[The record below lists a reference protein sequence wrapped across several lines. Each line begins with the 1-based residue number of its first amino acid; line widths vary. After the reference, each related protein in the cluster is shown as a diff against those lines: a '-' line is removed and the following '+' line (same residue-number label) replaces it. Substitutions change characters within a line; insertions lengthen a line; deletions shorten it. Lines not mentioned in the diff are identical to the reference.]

1 VKDGEKEGLG
11 ERPPAEE
18 SGPLSIDYIFHP
30 RSVAVVGPSPQLGL
44 AGMGASFVLALQDI
58 GFEGGLY
65 PVNPRHE
72 NVLGLKCY
80 PSLLDIPGPVDHVIF
95 SVPVRAVLDVV
106 EDCVAKGVKSMHFF
120 TAGFSETGE
129 EEGAELERQVVQRA
143 RQAGIRVIG
152 PNCIGLY
159 CPAGKISF
167 GPGSPKASGPVA
179 FMSQSGGNAA
189 DLLTTA
195 SPRGIRFSKVIS
207 YGNAADLNESDFL
220 EYLTD
225 DPDTEIIA
233 AYIEGVKDGRRFFR
247 AMRRASARKPVIVL
261 KGGRTE
267 SGSRAVYSHTA
278 SLAGS
283 QAVFNALVRQVGAV
297 AVNSVDELVDM
308 LIIFRF
314 FERPPAGRGVG
325 IVGGGGGFSVF
336 AADEVDEAGLKAPV
350 LSQRAQEELRRFTP
364 VAGSS
369 VRNPVD
375 TLAVMEPAKLIDTLR
390 IVAAEEAVDV
400 ILGHTGFGWGP
411 GRVAAAMGFD
421 LTKLMEAV
429 VDAMVRAR
437 EIAKKP
443 MALVVATPPILEP
456 TEHSLRFQEL
466 CWRRGFG
473 AFPSIPRAAKAIA
486 KMVAWR
492 EMREDLSR

>member
-1 VKDGEKEGLG
+1 VSDGERQELG
-11 ERPPAEE
+11 EQSPAHE
-18 SGPLSIDYIFHP
+18 GDPLAIDYIFHP
-30 RSVAVVGPSPQLGL
+30 RSVAVVGPSPQFGFG
-44 AGMGASFVLALQDI
+44 AMGTSFVLAMQDI
-58 GFEGGLY
+58 RFEGGLY
-65 PVNPRHE
+65 PVNPKHE

-80 PSLLDIPGPVDHVIF
+80 PSLLDIPGSVDHVIF
-95 SVPVRAVLDVV
+95 SIPVQAVLPVV

-129 EEGAELERQVVQRA
+129 EEGAEVERQVVERA

-152 PNCIGLY
+152 PNCIGIY

-167 GPGSPKASGPVA
+167 GPGTPRASGPVA
-179 FMSQSGGNAA
+179 FLSQSGGNAA

-195 SPRGIRFSKVIS
+195 APRGIRFSKIIS

-220 EYLTD
+220 EYLAE

-247 AMRRASARKPVIVL
+247 AMRKASARKPVIVL

-267 SGSRAVYSHTA
+267 SGTRAVFSHTA

-283 QAVFNALVRQVGAV
+283 LEVFKALVRQAGAV

-308 LIIFRF
+308 LLVFRF
-314 FERPPAGRGVG
+314 FDRPPAGRGVG

-336 AADEVDEAGLKAPV
+336 AADEVDEAGLKAPL
-350 LSQRAQEELRRFTP
+350 LSRRVQEELRRFTP

-375 TLAVMEPAKLIDTLR
+375 TLAVMEPVKLTDTLC
-390 IVAAEEAVDV
+390 IVGADEAVDV
-400 ILGHTGFGWGP
+400 LLGHTGFGWGP
-411 GRVAAAMGFD
+411 GRVATAMGLD
-421 LTKLMEAV
+421 LPKLMEAV
-429 VDAMVRAR
+429 VDALVRAR
-437 EIAKKP
+437 ETVEKP
-443 MALVVATPPILEP
+443 IALVVATPLILEA
-456 TEHSLRFQEL
+456 TEYSLRFQEL
-466 CWRRGFG
+466 CWRQGF
-473 AFPSIPRAAKAIA
+473 AVFPSIPRAANAIA
-486 KMVAWR
+486 KMIAWR
-492 EMREDLSR
+492 EMREDSSR

>member
-1 VKDGEKEGLG
+1 MNGGKQELG
-11 ERPPAEE
+11 ERSVAQEG
-18 SGPLSIDYIFHP
+18 GPLAIDYIFHP
-30 RSVAVVGPSPQLGL
+30 RSVAIVGPSPQLGL
-44 AGMGASFVLALQDI
+44 AGMGAAFVLALQDI

-106 EDCVAKGVKSMHFF
+106 EDCVTKGVKSMHFF

-129 EEGAELERQVVQRA
+129 KEGAELERQMVQRA
-143 RQAGIRVIG
+143 REAGIRVIG

-159 CPAGKISF
+159 CPAAKVSF
-167 GPGSPKASGPVA
+167 GPGSPKTSGPVA
-179 FMSQSGGNAA
+179 FLSQSGGNAA

-195 SPRGIRFSKVIS
+195 SPRGIRFSKIIS
-207 YGNAADLNESDFL
+207 YGNAADLNECDFL
-220 EYLTD
+220 EYLTE
-225 DPDTEIIA
+225 DPDTKIIA

-247 AMRRASARKPVIVL
+247 AMRKASARKPVIVL

-267 SGSRAVYSHTA
+267 SGSRAVFSHTA

-297 AVNSVDELVDM
+297 AVDSMEEMVDM
-308 LIIFRF
+308 LIAFRF
-314 FERPPAGRGVG
+314 IESPPAGRGVG

-336 AADEVDEAGLKAPV
+336 AADEVDEAGLTAPA

-375 TLAVMEPAKLIDTLR
+375 TLAVMEPAKLVDTLR
-390 IVAAEEAVDV
+390 IVAAEETVHV

-411 GRVAAAMGFD
+411 GRVATAMGFD

-429 VDAMVRAR
+429 VDAMERAR

-443 MALVVATPPILEP
+443 IALVVATPPILEP

-466 CWRRGFG
+466 CWRRGFA
-473 AFPSIPRAAKAIA
+473 AFPSIPRAANAIA

>member
-1 VKDGEKEGLG
+1 MNDGEKE
-11 ERPPAEE
+11 EPSEQ
-18 SGPLSIDYIFHP
+18 PLAQEHDPLALDYIFHP
-30 RSVAVVGPSPQLGL
+30 HSVAVVGPSPQLGL
-44 AGMGASFVLALQDI
+44 AGMGASFVIALQDI

-65 PVNPRHE
+65 PVNPKHQE
-72 NVLGLKCY
+72 VLGLKCY

-95 SVPVRAVLDVV
+95 SVPVRAVLAVV

-159 CPAGKISF
+159 CPATKISF
-167 GPGSPKASGPVA
+167 GPGAPRTPGPVA

-207 YGNAADLNESDFL
+207 YGNAADLNECDFL

-225 DPDTEIIA
+225 DPDTKIIA

-267 SGSRAVYSHTA
+267 SGSRAVFSHTA

-308 LIIFRF
+308 LVIFRF

-336 AADEVDEAGLKAPV
+336 AADEVDEAGLKAPP
-350 LSQRAQEELRRFTP
+350 LSQRVQEELRRFTP

-375 TLAVMEPAKLIDTLR
+375 TLAVMEPAKLVDTLR
-390 IVAAEEAVDV
+390 LVASDEGVDV

-411 GRVAAAMGFD
+411 GRVATAMGFE
-421 LTKLMEAV
+421 LSKLMEAV

-437 EIAKKP
+437 EIMKKP

-466 CWRRGFG
+466 CWRRDFP
-473 AFPSIPRAAKAIA
+473 AFPSIPRAANAIA
-486 KMVAWR
+486 KMVAWG
-492 EMREDLSR
+492 EMRDDLSR